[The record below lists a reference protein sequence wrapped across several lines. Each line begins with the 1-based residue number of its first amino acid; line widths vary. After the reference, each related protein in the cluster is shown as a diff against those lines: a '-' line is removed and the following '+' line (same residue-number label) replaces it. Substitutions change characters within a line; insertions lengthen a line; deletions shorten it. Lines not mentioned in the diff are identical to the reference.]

1 MKTETLILSSLM
13 TNENFMRKAL
23 PFLKAEYLTESH
35 ERKLFEE
42 IKKFV
47 LKYNSNPPVAAIEI
61 SLKESTKLSEG
72 ELNKSL
78 ELLKEI
84 SNDKSEQ
91 KLEWLLDTTEKFC
104 QEKAV
109 YNAIMDSIQI
119 LDGKDPNRGKG
130 SIPSLL
136 SDALGVSFDPNI
148 GHDYVDSY
156 ADRYD
161 FYHRVEKRIP
171 FDLEYFNKITK
182 GGLPQKTLNIALAGT
197 GVGKSLFLCHH
208 AANCLMQNKSVLYI
222 TCEMAE
228 ERIAER
234 IDANIMDITLDDLKQ
249 LPKEMY
255 AKKLFNATRGVSGKL
270 IVKEYPTG
278 TSNVNH
284 FRHLLEELKLK
295 RKFIPDIIF
304 VDYLNICA
312 SSRFKAAMVNSY
324 TYVKGIAEEL
334 RGLAVEQ
341 NVPIFTATQTNR
353 DGYTNTD
360 LGLEN
365 TSESFGLPQTADFMF
380 ALIRTDDLDK
390 MDQVM
395 VKQLK
400 NRYND
405 LASNRKFILGINRSK
420 MKLYA
425 VDESAQAG
433 LVGVGAEDE
442 VAQKNNGFNGKFKR
456 KGFGDKAK
464 NWQFEEASDA

>member
-1 MKTETLILSSLM
+1 MFDLVTKQD
-13 TNENFMRKAL
+13 EN
-23 PFLKAEYLTESH
+23 
-35 ERKLFEE
+35 
-42 IKKFV
+42 
-47 LKYNSNPPVAAIEI
+47 
-61 SLKESTKLSEG
+61 
-72 ELNKSL
+72 
-78 ELLKEI
+78 
-84 SNDKSEQ
+84 
-91 KLEWLLDTTEKFC
+91 WLVDETEKFC
-104 QEKAV
+104 KDKAIF
-109 YNAIMDSIQI
+109 NAILESVHIIEGKSKDKTVNALPSI
-119 LDGKDPNRGKG
+119 
-130 SIPSLL
+130 L
-136 SDALGVSFDPNI
+136 SDALAVSFDNNI
-148 GHDYVDSY
+148 GHDYLKD
-156 ADRYD
+156 AEKRYD
-161 FYHRVEKRIP
+161 FYHTVEQRIP
-171 FDLEYFNKITK
+171 FDLDYMNQITNN
-182 GGLPQKTLNIALAGT
+182 GTPQKTLNVVIAGT

-208 AANCLMQNKSVLYI
+208 AANCLMQNKNVLYI

-249 LPKEMY
+249 LSKDMY

-270 IVKEYPTG
+270 IVKEYATG

-341 NVPIFTATQTNR
+341 NVPVFTATQTNR

-380 ALIRTDDLDK
+380 AMIRTEDLDK

-420 MKLYA
+420 MKLFA
-425 VDESAQAG
+425 VDESAQVG

-442 VAQKNNGFNGKFKR
+442 VVTRDDKFNSKFKR

-464 NWQFEEASDA
+464 NWQFEEANDA

>member
-1 MKTETLILSSLM
+1 MSIEKVILENLLS
-13 TNENFMRKAL
+13 NEPYVRRVL
-23 PFLKAEYLTESH
+23 PFIKEEYFQERTDKAIFKAIGEFFT
-35 ERKLFEE
+35 
-42 IKKFV
+42 
-47 LKYNSNPPVAAIEI
+47 KYNSLPSVDALKI
-61 SLKESTKLSEG
+61 SLSERSDLTQSEFDNIDSKVKGFDFSTKQDE
-72 ELNKSL
+72 N
-78 ELLKEI
+78 
-84 SNDKSEQ
+84 
-91 KLEWLLDTTEKFC
+91 WLVDETEKFC
-104 QEKAV
+104 KDKAIF
-109 YNAIMDSIQI
+109 NAILESVHIIEGKSKERTVNALPSI
-119 LDGKDPNRGKG
+119 
-130 SIPSLL
+130 L
-136 SDALGVSFDPNI
+136 SDALAVSFDNNI
-148 GHDYVDSY
+148 GHDYLKD
-156 ADRYD
+156 AEKRYD
-161 FYHRVEKRIP
+161 FYHTVEQRIP
-171 FDLEYFNKITK
+171 FDLDYMNQITNR
-182 GGLPQKTLNIALAGT
+182 GTPQKTLNVVIAGT

-208 AANCLMQNKSVLYI
+208 AANCLMQNKNVLYI

-284 FRHLLEELKLK
+284 FRHLLEELKMK
-295 RKFIPDIIF
+295 RKFVPDIIF

-324 TYVKGIAEEL
+324 TYIKGIAEEL

-380 ALIRTDDLDK
+380 AMIRTEDLDK
-390 MDQVM
+390 MNQVM

-420 MKLYA
+420 MKLYT
-425 VDESAQAG
+425 VDESVQVG
-433 LVGVGAEDE
+433 LVGAGAEDDVVTRE
-442 VAQKNNGFNGKFKR
+442 DSLNNKFKR
-456 KGFGDKAK
+456 KGFASKAK
-464 NWQFEEASDA
+464 DWQFEEINDA

>member
-1 MKTETLILSSLM
+1 MSIEKLILENLLS
-13 TNENFMRKAL
+13 NEPYVRRVLPFIKEEYFQERTDKAIFRAIQSFFTDYNAL
-23 PFLKAEYLTESH
+23 PTVDALKLGVEARSDIMQNEFDVIH
-35 ERKLFEE
+35 
-42 IKKFV
+42 KKIGEFDTT
-47 LKYNSNPPVAAIEI
+47 
-61 SLKESTKLSEG
+61 TKQDE
-72 ELNKSL
+72 N
-78 ELLKEI
+78 
-84 SNDKSEQ
+84 
-91 KLEWLLDTTEKFC
+91 WLVDQTEKFC
-104 QEKAV
+104 KDKAIF
-109 YNAIMDSIQI
+109 NAILESVHIIEGKSKDKSVNALPSI
-119 LDGKDPNRGKG
+119 
-130 SIPSLL
+130 L
-136 SDALGVSFDPNI
+136 SDALAVSFDNNI
-148 GHDYVDSY
+148 GHDYLRD
-156 ADRYD
+156 AEKRYE
-161 FYHRVEKRIP
+161 FYHTIEQRIP
-171 FDLEYFNKITK
+171 FDLEYMNQITNS
-182 GGLPQKTLNIALAGT
+182 GTPQKTLNVVIAGT

-208 AANCLMQNKSVLYI
+208 AANCLMQNKNVLYI

-278 TSNVNH
+278 SSNVNH

-295 RKFIPDIIF
+295 KKFIPDIIF

-334 RGLAVEQ
+334 RGLAVEY
-341 NVPIFTATQTNR
+341 NVPVFTATQTNR

-380 ALIRTDDLDK
+380 ALIRTEDLDK

-420 MKLYA
+420 MKLYT
-425 VDESAQAG
+425 VEESAQEG
-433 LVGVGAEDE
+433 LIGIGAEDE
-442 VAQKNNGFNGKFKR
+442 VATKSNGFTNKFKR
-456 KGFGDKAK
+456 KGFGNKAK
-464 NWQFEEASDA
+464 DWQFEEANDA

>member
-1 MKTETLILSSLM
+1 MSIEKLILENLLS
-13 TNENFMRKAL
+13 NEPYIRRVLPFIKEEYFQERTDKAIFRSIQSFFTDYNAL
-23 PFLKAEYLTESH
+23 PTVDALKLGIDNRSDIMQNEFDVIH
-35 ERKLFEE
+35 
-42 IKKFV
+42 KKIGEFDTT
-47 LKYNSNPPVAAIEI
+47 
-61 SLKESTKLSEG
+61 TKQDE
-72 ELNKSL
+72 N
-78 ELLKEI
+78 
-84 SNDKSEQ
+84 
-91 KLEWLLDTTEKFC
+91 WLVDQTEKFC
-104 QEKAV
+104 KDKAIF
-109 YNAIMDSIQI
+109 NAILESVHIIEGKSKDKSVNALPSI
-119 LDGKDPNRGKG
+119 
-130 SIPSLL
+130 L
-136 SDALGVSFDPNI
+136 SDALAVSFDNNI
-148 GHDYVDSY
+148 GHDYLRD
-156 ADRYD
+156 AEKRYE
-161 FYHRVEKRIP
+161 FYHTVEQRIP
-171 FDLEYFNKITK
+171 FDLEYMNQITNS
-182 GGLPQKTLNIALAGT
+182 GTPQKTLNVVIAGT

-208 AANCLMQNKSVLYI
+208 AANCLMQNKNVLYI

-278 TSNVNH
+278 SSNVNH

-295 RKFIPDIIF
+295 KKFVPDIIF

-334 RGLAVEQ
+334 RGLAVEY

-380 ALIRTDDLDK
+380 ALIRTEDLDK

-420 MKLYA
+420 MKLYT
-425 VDESAQAG
+425 VEESAQEG
-433 LVGVGAEDE
+433 LVGIGAEDE
-442 VAQKNNGFNGKFKR
+442 VATKSNGFSSKFKR

-464 NWQFEEASDA
+464 NWQFEEANDA

>member
-1 MKTETLILSSLM
+1 MSIEKLILENLLS
-13 TNENFMRKAL
+13 NEPYVRRVL
-23 PFLKAEYLTESH
+23 PFIKEEYFQERTDKAIFRSIQSFFTDYNTLPTVDALKLGVEARSDIMQNEFDVIH
-35 ERKLFEE
+35 
-42 IKKFV
+42 KKIGEFDT
-47 LKYNSNPPVAAIEI
+47 A
-61 SLKESTKLSEG
+61 TKQDE
-72 ELNKSL
+72 N
-78 ELLKEI
+78 
-84 SNDKSEQ
+84 
-91 KLEWLLDTTEKFC
+91 WLVDQTEKFC
-104 QEKAV
+104 KDKAIF
-109 YNAIMDSIQI
+109 NAILESVHIIEGKSKDKSVNALPSI
-119 LDGKDPNRGKG
+119 
-130 SIPSLL
+130 L
-136 SDALGVSFDPNI
+136 SDALAVSFDNNI
-148 GHDYVDSY
+148 GHDYLRD
-156 ADRYD
+156 AEKRYE
-161 FYHRVEKRIP
+161 FYHTIEQRIP
-171 FDLEYFNKITK
+171 FDLEYMNQITNS
-182 GGLPQKTLNIALAGT
+182 GTPQKTLNVVIAGT

-208 AANCLMQNKSVLYI
+208 AANCLMQNKNVLYI

-278 TSNVNH
+278 SSNVNH

-295 RKFIPDIIF
+295 KKFVPDIIF

-334 RGLAVEQ
+334 RGLAVEY

-380 ALIRTDDLDK
+380 ALIRTEDLDK

-420 MKLYA
+420 MKLYT
-425 VDESAQAG
+425 VEESAQEG
-433 LVGVGAEDE
+433 LVGIGAEDE
-442 VAQKNNGFNGKFKR
+442 VATKSNGFGNKFKR

-464 NWQFEEASDA
+464 NWQFEEANDA